1 MLPVRANEINA
12 DFREARGAGIRD
24 PVVSSTRIGPTRRSV
39 IMRLDNSTGHTFI
52 WTS

>member
-1 MLPVRANEINA
+1 MNA
-12 DFREARGAGIRD
+12 DFREARVAGTRD

-39 IMRLDNSTGHTFI
+39 VMRLDNPIAHAFI